1 MPAPGNHRY
10 HKSRCILNT
19 RAAKRASSHWGLI
32 LIHYLQLI
40 GSFWKLHKHLFNM
53 AFPDSPPPVLPSPSP
68 RCHTVHFSSELERD
82 HHGQDRMLPYF
93 HFSRPPLL
101 IEAWC
106 GVIHYNCEVGRG
118 RTPHLYIPLRSAGM
132 GGRIRSQDITWPELA
147 GHWLKMYKCCSKLDF
162 MTYKEKLSQA

>member
-1 MPAPGNHRY
+1 MSWKEKYFALLESDCTGRRLLSNKIQCWRINKHSAPAWTLQPGFHDMKIKSHWKLPGNHRY

-101 IEAWC
+101 IEAWWWC
-106 GVIHYNCEVGRG
+106 NS
-118 RTPHLYIPLRSAGM
+118 L
-132 GGRIRSQDITWPELA
+132 
-147 GHWLKMYKCCSKLDF
+147 
-162 MTYKEKLSQA
+162 